1 MKEWEEERRGTQR
14 EGARMPL
21 LADLLQD
28 LAGGLPG
35 DSLQSEQTYREP
47 LRQQAL
53 QRAVQVLGEKKKQ
66 KRWEFRI
73 NVHIQ
78 LTIGNSPHSFP

>member
-1 MKEWEEERRGTQR
+1 MCFREEEKTACDAILQLKMRNN
-14 EGARMPL
+14 AAWVAVMPL

-35 DSLQSEQTYREP
+35 DSLESQQTYREP

-53 QRAVQVLGEKKKQ
+53 QRTIQVLWEKKV
-66 KRWEFRI
+66 R
-73 NVHIQ
+73 V
-78 LTIGNSPHSFP
+78 

>member
-1 MKEWEEERRGTQR
+1 MLSNVLQGRRKNSLRCDSTVNDEEQHWV
-14 EGARMPL
+14 AVMPL

-35 DSLQSEQTYREP
+35 DSLESQQTYREP

-53 QRAVQVLGEKKKQ
+53 QRTIQVLWEKKGS
-66 KRWEFRI
+66 
-73 NVHIQ
+73 V
-78 LTIGNSPHSFP
+78 

>member
-1 MKEWEEERRGTQR
+1 MESGR
-14 EGARMPL
+14 ETECGDARMLL

-47 LRQQAL
+47 LGQQTL
-53 QRAVQVLGEKKKQ
+53 QRPVQVLGEG
-66 KRWEFRI
+66 RGR
-73 NVHIQ
+73 
-78 LTIGNSPHSFP
+78 G

>member
-1 MKEWEEERRGTQR
+1 
-14 EGARMPL
+14 MPL

-35 DSLQSEQTYREP
+35 DSLQAEQTYRKP

-53 QRAVQVLGEKKKQ
+53 QCAVQILGEKKV
-66 KRWEFRI
+66 R
-73 NVHIQ
+73 V
-78 LTIGNSPHSFP
+78 